1 MVPGDDARAPSGTPR
16 HAPEGSD
23 AARGLVVDLRFR
35 ADDPQQAVLL
45 LGRLREAVGVLSAF
59 DGFIDGVV
67 GRATDDGLLLMVA
80 LSWRAVGDYRRALS
94 SYDVKVSV
102 VPLLSTAV
110 DEPSAFEVLHER
122 DSAGSRDAA
131 GALAEDAGRV
141 SLGSAA
147 APFVP
152 PLPS

>member
-1 MVPGDDARAPSGTPR
+1 MVPGSQGDVSSA
-16 HAPEGSD
+16 
-23 AARGLVVDLRFR
+23 LIVDLRFR
-35 ADDPQQAVLL
+35 AGDAQRAATLVSELRAAVALL
-45 LGRLREAVGVLSAF
+45 SSF
-59 DGFIDGVV
+59 DGFVDGLI
-67 GRATDDGLLLMVA
+67 GRATDDGLLVSLT
-80 LSWRAVGDYRRALS
+80 LRWRQVGDYRRALS
-94 SYDVKVSV
+94 AYDVKVSV

-122 DSAGSRDAA
+122 DASGSRDTS
-131 GALAEDAGRV
+131 GALAEDADRV

>member
-1 MVPGDDARAPSGTPR
+1 MVPGQGQAVS
-16 HAPEGSD
+16 
-23 AARGLVVDLRFR
+23 AALVVDLRFR
-35 ADDPQQAVLL
+35 AEDPEQAAALVS
-45 LGRLREAVGVLSAF
+45 RLREALATLSTY
-59 DGFIDGVV
+59 DGFVDAAI
-67 GRATDDGLLLMVA
+67 GRATDDGLLLLVS
-80 LSWRAVGDYRRALS
+80 LRWRHVGDYRRALS

-122 DSAGSRDAA
+122 DATGARDAS